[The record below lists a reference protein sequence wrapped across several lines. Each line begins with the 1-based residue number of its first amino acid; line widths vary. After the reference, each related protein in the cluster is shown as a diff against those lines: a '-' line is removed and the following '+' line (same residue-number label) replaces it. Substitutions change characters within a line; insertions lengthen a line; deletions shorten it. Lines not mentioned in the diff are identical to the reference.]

1 MCSLTEPMPSNTPKR
16 VSQWAIVQ
24 FWFVELLK
32 CDFKK
37 LFLYSQFWILRRFVF
52 SVQKLIFLVSYYQ
65 EVCQTCCN
73 YKADVKYNWKNYV
86 FDNLPAN
93 EDDNKSQSIFLHE
106 SFQLFDRKVA
116 YLMGY
121 SSFEP
126 FDHKLCGGGARNRTA
141 VRRIPLQVLISVE
154 TRTTPI

>member
-1 MCSLTEPMPSNTPKR
+1 MKTQDKR
-16 VSQWAIVQ
+16 GWNSGIKRRVHIVSQCA
-24 FWFVELLK
+24 
-32 CDFKK
+32 
-37 LFLYSQFWILRRFVF
+37 
-52 SVQKLIFLVSYYQ
+52 
-65 EVCQTCCN
+65 
-73 YKADVKYNWKNYV
+73 KYNWKNYV